1 MVALSEDARLDR
13 LERHVS
19 LIWGQLHA
27 LSTVVV
33 DYHRQGVTRDAELVE
48 FCEQIIA
55 QLDDLRG
62 EL

>member
-19 LIWGQLHA
+19 LLWGQVHA
-27 LSTVVV
+27 LSRVVV
-33 DYHRQGVTRDAELVE
+33 DYHRQGLTRDATLVQ
-48 FCEQIIA
+48 FCEEIIE
-55 QLDDLRG
+55 QLNDLRG